1 MIKLH
6 ERYKRAYNF
15 GQKLVILDTEQ
26 VGTVVGVQES
36 RYQTLFE
43 IEVACGV
50 TVRKTKKEIDDFGLW
65 SEGKE

>member
-1 MIKLH
+1 MKLG
-6 ERYKRAYNF
+6 EQYKRAYNF
-15 GQKLVILDTEQ
+15 GQKVVILDTEQ
-26 VGTVVGVQES
+26 VGPIVGVQES
-36 RYQTLFE
+36 RYQTVFE